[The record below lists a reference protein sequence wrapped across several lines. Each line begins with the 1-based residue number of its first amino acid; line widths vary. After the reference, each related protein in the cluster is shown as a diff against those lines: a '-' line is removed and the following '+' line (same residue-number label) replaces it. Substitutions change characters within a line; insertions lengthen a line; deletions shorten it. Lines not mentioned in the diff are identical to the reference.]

1 MISQHVA
8 STSRILILA
17 LLSLLFAAPGCARWT
32 GKHTD
37 QVPGVLSPRDRLRS
51 LRDRAL
57 HASSVTG
64 SEQEIIAADTAAEYR
79 RQEDP
84 FMRRAALTAL
94 RAYPGEDYEAVLR
107 ESLADPA
114 PIVRIESCRIWGAR
128 ADDEAIQRL
137 RNVFELD
144 ENTEVRQEAVRAMG
158 ATGRSEAIDALTPAI
173 DSRDPAMQLLA
184 VESLRQCTEVD
195 YGNNVSMW
203 RSFVHDELP
212 EDAPESQTARRD
224 WSIF

>member
-8 STSRILILA
+8 SKSRILILC
-17 LLSLLFAAPGCARWT
+17 LFSLLFAVPGCSRFT

-37 QVPGVLSPRDRLRS
+37 QVPGVLSPRDRLRF

-57 HASSVTG
+57 NAGNASET
-64 SEQEIIAADTAAEYR
+64 EREMIAADTAAEYR

-84 FMRRAALTAL
+84 FMRRASLTTL
-94 RAYPGEDYEAVLR
+94 RAYPGEHFEAVLR
-107 ESLADPA
+107 ESLADPS
-114 PIVRIESCRIWGAR
+114 PIVRIESCRLWGAR
-128 ADDEAIQRL
+128 ADEEALQRL

-144 ENTEVRQEAVRAMG
+144 ENTEVRQEAVRALG
-158 ATGRSEAIDALTPAI
+158 LTGRSDAIDALTPAI

-184 VESLRQCTEVD
+184 VESLRQCTESD
-195 YGNNVSMW
+195 FGNDVALW
-203 RSFVHDELP
+203 RSFVRGELP
-212 EDAPESQTARRD
+212 EDAAETRTARND